1 MTITVCAYSRPTAT
15 PQQVEDLLWTKA
27 QDVAAKSGRVPVWP
41 PTAHDSVPTDDGDI
55 EHRAL
60 FSCKEIR

>member
-1 MTITVCAYSRPTAT
+1 MTVSVIAHSHPTADDRA
-15 PQQVEDLLWTKA
+15 VHDLLWTKA
-27 QDVAAKSGRVPVWP
+27 AEAAARSGREPDTL
-41 PTAHDSVPTDDGDI
+41 TAHDARPTDDGFV